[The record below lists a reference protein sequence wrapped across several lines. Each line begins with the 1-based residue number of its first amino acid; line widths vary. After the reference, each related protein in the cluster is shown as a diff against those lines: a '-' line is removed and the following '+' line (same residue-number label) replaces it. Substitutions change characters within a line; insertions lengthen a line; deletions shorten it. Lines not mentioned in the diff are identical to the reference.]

1 MSMCTRVSMRSILF
15 LFHWKICS
23 SNTLSAELST
33 PLFNTCARQFAL
45 IYLIDVKT
53 EELAIHN
60 GTAVCEV
67 IVVC

>member
-1 MSMCTRVSMRSILF
+1 MCTRVSKRSILF
-15 LFHWKICS
+15 IFHYWKICS

-33 PLFNTCARQFAL
+33 PHFNTCARQFAL

-67 IVVC
+67 IAVC

>member
-1 MSMCTRVSMRSILF
+1 MCTRVSKRSILF

-23 SNTLSAELST
+23 SNTLAAELST
-33 PLFNTCARQFAL
+33 PLFNTCVRQFGF
-45 IYLIDVKT
+45 IYLINGKT

-67 IVVC
+67 IAIC